1 MVKSEPEDS
10 VYKEDIKEEKSAK
23 SPRDLIWECFQK
35 VTEEKN
41 IGHWLDET
49 FRDRS
54 RMKNAIGRVAM
65 DRGGDFR
72 PVLSLAPTTTMN
84 DFWLSLDQLD
94 YSMDAKHGSSLP

>member
-1 MVKSEPEDS
+1 
-10 VYKEDIKEEKSAK
+10 
-23 SPRDLIWECFQK
+23 
-35 VTEEKN
+35 
-41 IGHWLDET
+41 
-49 FRDRS
+49 
-54 RMKNAIGRVAM
+54 MKNAIGRVAM

>member
-1 MVKSEPEDS
+1 M
-10 VYKEDIKEEKSAK
+10 
-23 SPRDLIWECFQK
+23 
-35 VTEEKN
+35 TEEKN